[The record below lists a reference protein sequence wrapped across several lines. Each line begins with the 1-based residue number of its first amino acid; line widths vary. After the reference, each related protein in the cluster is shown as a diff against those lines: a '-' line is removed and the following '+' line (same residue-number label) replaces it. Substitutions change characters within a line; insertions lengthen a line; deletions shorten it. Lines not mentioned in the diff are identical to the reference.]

1 MSVPKYTINSQPISV
16 LLGWIESKDI
26 VIPEIQRPFV
36 WNSTKVRNLLDSLLK
51 GFPVGYMIMWRNPD
65 VKLKNGERAIG
76 KRILIDGQQRMT
88 ALMAALLGHE
98 VVNKEYGRVRIR
110 IAFHPIERRF
120 EVYNPAIQKDSRW
133 IADIST
139 IFDGSFKPH
148 KFVTEYC
155 AQNTDADPDDVHESI
170 SALLQIRNNTFG
182 VIELESTLDI
192 ETVTEIFIRVN
203 SAGVELSQADF
214 AMSKIAVNELYDGA
228 HLRKAIDYFCHLAVA
243 PDFYGVIERN
253 DKSFADTEY
262 FRKMAWLRKEND
274 DIYDPSY
281 SDMLRVAFSSQFGR
295 GRLEDLVALLSGRNF
310 ETKQY
315 EDAIVADTFQR
326 LREGVMRF
334 MNETHFKRFVM
345 IIRSAG
351 FVDSA
356 LIGSQMT
363 LNFSYILYLT
373 LREQGLPDAEIER
386 YVRRW
391 FVMSVLTGRY
401 IGSPETA
408 IDLDIRQ
415 IAAQGIE
422 SYADVTL
429 RGQLSDAFWEVT
441 LPQAMDTSSSNS
453 PYFNVYRAA
462 QVKLNDLGFLSRDIS
477 VRELI
482 EYKSDVHHVFPRDLL
497 KKAGMSRGQY
507 NQIANYVIA
516 QSEINIQ
523 IGNKAPSVYFSQAI
537 EQTRGGKMT
546 YGNIDTPEELA
557 RNLVMN
563 CIPQGIEHMD
573 VSDYPA
579 FLAARRQLMA
589 AKIKAYFAQL

>member
-1 MSVPKYTINSQPISV
+1 MAVPKYSINSQSISV
-16 LLGWIESKDI
+16 ILGWIQSGEI
-26 VIPEIQRPFV
+26 AIPEIQRPFV
-36 WNSTKVRNLLDSLLK
+36 WSASQVRNLLDSLLQ
-51 GFPVGYMIMWRNPD
+51 GFPVGYMIMWRSPD
-65 VKLKNGERAIG
+65 VKLKDGSRSAG

-88 ALMAALLGHE
+88 ALMAALLGYE
-98 VVNKEYGRVRIR
+98 VITKEYNRVRIR
-110 IAFHPIERRF
+110 IAFQPIERRF
-120 EVYNPAIQKDSRW
+120 EVFNSAIQKDARW
-133 IADIST
+133 IPDIAV

-148 KFVTEYC
+148 RFVTEYC
-155 AQNTDADPDDVHESI
+155 DKNPDIDPDDIHESI

-182 VIELESTLDI
+182 IIELESTLDI

-214 AMSKIAVNELYDGA
+214 AMSKIAVNETYGGPD
-228 HLRKAIDYFCHLAVA
+228 LRKAVDYFCHLAVA
-243 PDFYGVIERN
+243 PDFYSVIERN
-253 DKSFADTEY
+253 DKDFASTEY
-262 FRKMAWLRKEND
+262 FQKMAWLRKEND

-281 SDMLRVAFSSQFGR
+281 NDMLRVAFTSQFRR

-326 LREGVMRF
+326 LHDGVIRF

-345 IIRSAG
+345 IVRSAG
-351 FVDSA
+351 FVDTS
-356 LIGSQMT
+356 LISSQMS

-373 LREQGLPDAEIER
+373 LREQGFPDADIER

-391 FVMSVLTGRY
+391 FVMSILTGRY
-401 IGSPETA
+401 SGSPEST
-408 IDLDIRQ
+408 IDSDIRQ
-415 IAAQGIE
+415 IQAQGIAA
-422 SYADVTL
+422 YTDVTL
-429 RGQLSDAFWEVT
+429 RGQLSESFWEVT
-441 LPQAMDTSSSNS
+441 LPQAMETSSNS

-507 NQIANYVIA
+507 NQIANYVVA

-523 IGNKAPSVYFSQAI
+523 IGNKPPSVYFGQLV
-537 EQTRGGKMT
+537 EQTQGGKRY
-546 YGNIDTPEELA
+546 YGNIDTPEELS
-557 RNLVMN
+557 RNLAMN
-563 CIPQGIEHMD
+563 CIPKGIEQMD
-573 VSDYPA
+573 VHDYPT
-579 FLAARRQLMA
+579 FLMARRQLMA
-589 AKIKAYFAQL
+589 AKIKTYFDQL